1 MRRGAGGRQPGGAKN
16 GEEPVNEPSSFRVG
30 ERERGPGEVM
40 VVIVSDVREKQ
51 NRSKW
56 RRNDIINS
64 CKEADLDEE
73 DTKTV
78 RKYDMI

>member
-40 VVIVSDVREKQ
+40 VVIVSGVREKQ

-56 RRNDIINS
+56 MRSDIING
-64 CKEADLDEE
+64 CREPYLDEE
-73 DTKTV
+73 DTKTLQMNGMV
-78 RKYDMI
+78 

>member
-51 NRSKW
+51 NRSK
-56 RRNDIINS
+56 
-64 CKEADLDEE
+64 
-73 DTKTV
+73 
-78 RKYDMI
+78 